1 MWAFL
6 VLTLALSVR
15 ASDSTNDTAA
25 EEELVIARGKLLVSA
40 DRNMDNM
47 DDCQIFISCHDHNI
61 FCVFTSGKGH
71 CTCNGDIYIWI
82 IYEESQLR

>member
-25 EEELVIARGKLLVSA
+25 EEELVISRGKLLVST

-47 DDCQIFISCHDHNI
+47 NDCQIFISHHDHKM
-61 FCVFTSGKGH
+61 FVF
-71 CTCNGDIYIWI
+71 
-82 IYEESQLR
+82 SQVEKKALRM

>member
-25 EEELVIARGKLLVSA
+25 EEELVIARGKLLVSTN
-40 DRNMDNM
+40 RNMDNM
-47 DDCQIFISCHDHNI
+47 DDCQIFISLFLDHI
-61 FCVFTSGKGH
+61 
-71 CTCNGDIYIWI
+71 
-82 IYEESQLR
+82 